1 MSGRGLDQHRAS
13 VGARRKK
20 LERACVELVAH
31 VEHVGD
37 DKHAPAILSA
47 FLTLIRP
54 LLPPKRRGRE

>member
-1 MSGRGLDQHRAS
+1 MTGRALDQHCSS

-20 LERACVELVAH
+20 LERACVELVTH

-37 DKHAPAILSA
+37 DKHASAILSA

-54 LLPPKRRGRE
+54 LLPPRRKG